1 MPISQN
7 KIKSGF
13 YACLAMFFTCLAW
26 TPAHATT
33 MVFINEIHYDNA
45 GTDVGETVEIAG
57 PAGTDLTGWSIL
69 LYNGSN
75 GTLYNTTA
83 LSGSIPNQQNG
94 IGTVVIT
101 YASNG
106 LQNGAPDGLALVDA
120 TNTVIQFLS
129 YEGYFGAVDGAANG
143 MTSTDI
149 GVSESGSDPI
159 GFSLQLTGTGNA
171 YGDFTWAAAMANTFG
186 SVNTGQRFTGGGQQP
201 IPEPSTLLL
210 LGSGLTGLSLWR
222 WKHTHHHS

>member
-1 MPISQN
+1 MAVFKKQYRL
-7 KIKSGF
+7 GVF
-13 YACLAMFFTCLAW
+13 ACGATLFTCLIWA
-26 TPAHATT
+26 PAYATS
-33 MVFINEIHYDNA
+33 VFINEIHYDNT
-45 GTDVGETVEIAG
+45 GTDTGEAVEVTG
-57 PAGTDLTGWSIL
+57 PAGTDLTGWSL
-69 LYNGSN
+69 VLYNGAN
-75 GTLYNTTA
+75 GTVYDTDTLA
-83 LSGSIPNQQNG
+83 DVIPNQQNG
-94 IGTVVIT
+94 FGTVVIT

-129 YEGYFGAVDGAANG
+129 YEGSFLAVGGAANG

-159 GFSLQLTGTGNA
+159 GFSLQLTGTGTA
-171 YGDFTWAAAMANTFG
+171 YGDFTWATAMANTFG
-186 SVNTGQRFTGGGQQP
+186 SVNTGQTFTGGGQQP